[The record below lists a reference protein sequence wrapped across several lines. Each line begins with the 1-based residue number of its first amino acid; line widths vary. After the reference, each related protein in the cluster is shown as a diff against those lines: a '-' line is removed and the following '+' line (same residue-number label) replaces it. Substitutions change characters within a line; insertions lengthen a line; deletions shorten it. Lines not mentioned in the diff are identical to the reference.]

1 MTLLTA
7 SLVDRAKSDFRLES
21 AICKML
27 ASEWAWKI
35 ANDTMQI
42 RGGRGYETAASL
54 ARRGESPDP
63 VERIVRDSR
72 INTIFE
78 GSSEIMRL
86 FIAREALDPHLKIS
100 APVLDRRLSVS
111 LRGAAGLRAARF
123 YGQWYPSTFLPK
135 SCAKTF
141 DPRLA
146 GHVQWCASTARTLA
160 RKMFHQMVV
169 YGPSLEKR
177 QLLLARFVDAGSELF
192 AMSSTLARVQSMI
205 ECADPD
211 APSALDVADYFCRS
225 SQLRIAE
232 WFRAVRRNTDDA
244 GYRLARKLLAN
255 LPETLS
261 EGILR
266 KSGNQSRPDPSLDA
280 LQ

>member
-1 MTLLTA
+1 
-7 SLVDRAKSDFRLES
+7 
-21 AICKML
+21 
-27 ASEWAWKI
+27 
-35 ANDTMQI
+35 
-42 RGGRGYETAASL
+42 
-54 ARRGESPDP
+54 
-63 VERIVRDSR
+63 
-72 INTIFE
+72 
-78 GSSEIMRL
+78 
-86 FIAREALDPHLKIS
+86 
-100 APVLDRRLSVS
+100 
-111 LRGAAGLRAARF
+111 
-123 YGQWYPSTFLPK
+123 
-135 SCAKTF
+135 
-141 DPRLA
+141 
-146 GHVQWCASTARTLA
+146 
-160 RKMFHQMVV
+160 MFHQMVV

-205 ECADPD
+205 ERADPG